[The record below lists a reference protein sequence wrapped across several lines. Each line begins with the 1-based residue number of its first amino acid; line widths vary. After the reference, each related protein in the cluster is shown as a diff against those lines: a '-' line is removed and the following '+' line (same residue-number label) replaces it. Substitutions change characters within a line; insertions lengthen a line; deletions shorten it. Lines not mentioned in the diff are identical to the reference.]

1 MSSNWK
7 NVKFQTKFIINK
19 VVDPYEDDCLSNHNM
34 LNDS

>member
-19 VVDPYEDDCLSNHNM
+19 VDPYEDDCLSNHNM